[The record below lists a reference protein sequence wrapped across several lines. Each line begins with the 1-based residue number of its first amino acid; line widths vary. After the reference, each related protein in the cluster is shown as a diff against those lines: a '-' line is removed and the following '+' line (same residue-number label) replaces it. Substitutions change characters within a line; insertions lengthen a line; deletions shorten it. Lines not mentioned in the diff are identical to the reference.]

1 MIKLEQIDQSPTYCS
16 QHIIIL
22 NISNKFEYL
31 YKFVSHQD
39 ISVIEKT
46 KEIPK
51 NLTISSLL
59 D

>member
-1 MIKLEQIDQSPTYCS
+1 MIKAEQINQSLTYCS
-16 QHIIIL
+16 QYIIIL